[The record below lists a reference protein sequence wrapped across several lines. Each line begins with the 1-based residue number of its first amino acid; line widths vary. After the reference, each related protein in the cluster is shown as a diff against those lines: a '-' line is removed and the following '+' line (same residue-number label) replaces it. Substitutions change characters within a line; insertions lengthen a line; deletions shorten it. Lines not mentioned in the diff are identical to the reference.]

1 MQGGQRAMTLVTT
14 GFLWTSKFLSGEETG
29 FPPAKDY
36 LVETVAMDL
45 SNPMEMSISGNLVFI
60 AELHGNIKV
69 VDLESGV
76 TRVAAHFEVDYR
88 KKGPKWSWDVESGV
102 LGIAVD
108 PEFETNQ
115 WVYVCYTRPGG
126 ESKEHDHVVS
136 RFRYENGLINKKSE
150 QEIIKIPALR
160 DQDRI
165 HEAGSLAFDPD
176 GNLLVSSG
184 DNQVHT
190 RYLYSARTST
200 DTSVLN
206 GKILRIKPGKEGGY
220 SIPSGNLFPQ
230 GTPKTRPEIYVMGC
244 RNPFRITVD
253 QKTGFLYWGENGPA
267 DHYCGN
273 LKNVEKN
280 LLPLGF
286 DEFNQARE
294 AGFFGWPFFIG
305 QNEPYPTYDF
315 EEEKVIGAFDP
326 EKPVNYLKENKGL
339 GELPPARKPMIWYSH
354 PPSPDFPSLGSGG
367 ASAIGGPVFYFDEE
381 QGKGGLPKAFDH
393 HWFIA
398 DYARGW
404 VKMVEL
410 DDNEKMVAIKPFPA
424 KQRFQTPINLKF
436 NEKGQLFVLQY
447 GKGGW
452 DGNNGG
458 SLLRISHEVDGGLA
472 GPTNVAVRP
481 FRGLAFDHPG
491 TTSLRNH
498 HCSACHQS
506 EGVLVGPSW
515 EMIVDRYAGQESR
528 VDDLTD
534 RIRKGSKGVWGNVY
548 EMPGH
553 AHLGEKEVK
562 EMVEAIFSLDLMDHD
577 GRGRPV
583 KLKVLPSRR
592 YFGAGPAEL
601 LDGVGGSE
609 KDLKNDWLGFEG
621 EDFEATI
628 DLGKEISIREV
639 GLSSCQMTSAGVFL
653 PKSVE
658 IEVSKDGKEFR
669 SSAVVSHEVSQRDPN
684 LKTVLSATMDQVNAR
699 YLRVKAV
706 SLGTIPDWHQARGRK
721 AWLFVDEILVNPRP

>member
-1 MQGGQRAMTLVTT
+1 MTLVAT
-14 GFLWTSKFLSGEETG
+14 GFLWTSKFLSGEESR

-76 TRVAAHFEVDYR
+76 TKVAAHFEVDYR

-108 PEFETNQ
+108 PEFEVNQ

-136 RFRYENGLINKKSE
+136 RFRYENGLINKESE

-176 GNLLVSSG
+176 GNLLISSG

-220 SIPSGNLFPQ
+220 SIPSENLFPQ

-253 QKTGFLYWGENGPA
+253 QRTGFLYWGENGPA

-273 LKNVEKN
+273 LKNVDKN

-286 DEFNQARE
+286 DEFNQARK

-315 EEEKVIGAFDP
+315 EEKKVTGAFDARMP
-326 EKPVNYLKENKGL
+326 INYLKENKGL
-339 GELPPARKPMIWYSH
+339 RELPPARKPMIWYSH

-367 ASAIGGPVFYFDEE
+367 ASAIGGPVFYHDKE
-381 QGKGGLPKAFDH
+381 QGEGGLPASFDH

-404 VKMVEL
+404 VKAVEL
-410 DDNEKMVAIKPFPA
+410 DENEDMVAVKAFPA
-424 KQRFQTPINLKF
+424 QQRFQTPINLKF
-436 NEKGQLFVLQY
+436 NEAGQLFVLQY

-458 SLLRISHEVDGGLA
+458 SLLRISHQVDGGLA
-472 GPTNVAVRP
+472 GPKNVVARS
-481 FRGLAFDHPG
+481 FRGLQVDHPG
-491 TTSLRNH
+491 TALLRNH
-498 HCSACHQS
+498 HCAACHQS
-506 EGVLVGPSW
+506 EGVLVGPSL
-515 EMIVDRYAGQESR
+515 EMIVEKYDDQKTR
-528 VDDLTD
+528 VDFLTGQ
-534 RIRKGSKGVWGNVY
+534 IRKGSKGVWGNVY
-548 EMPGH
+548 EMPPH
-553 AHLGEKEVK
+553 THLKEEEVRT
-562 EMVEAIFSLDLMDHD
+562 MVEAIFTLDLSHHD

-583 KLKVLPSRR
+583 DLELLPSRS
-592 YFGAGPAEL
+592 YFGSGPSEL
-601 LDGVGGSE
+601 VDGVRGSE

-621 EDFEATI
+621 ENLVATV
-628 DLGKEISIREV
+628 DLGKEVSIHEV
-639 GLSSCQMTSAGVFL
+639 GLSCCQMTSAGVFL
-653 PKSVE
+653 PKAVE
-658 IEVSKDGKEFR
+658 IELSKDGKVFVPF
-669 SSAVVSHEVSQRDPN
+669 AVMRHDIDEKEPN
-684 LKTVLSATMDQVNAR
+684 LKTVISARMDETKAR
-699 YLRVKAV
+699 YLRVRAT
-706 SLGTIPDWHQARGRK
+706 SLGAIPDWHQARGRK